1 MGLGNT
7 ESVQT
12 KKHYLSI
19 NNGKVIIDRGQGKK
33 DNFNFVEGFLE
44 GIYTQKRNFGGEEVT
59 RWFIDLRDGTD
70 IYSICLPYSSGVFKS
85 IVLALASDEALN
97 NSTPIRIEPYER
109 NGFTKVVVYSEGAK
123 LDWITKE
130 LPPLKEV
137 KVGSKT
143 IKDDSERMKFINNL
157 CNTINDRITKG

>member
-1 MGLGNT
+1 MGLGKT
-7 ESVQT
+7 EAVQT

-19 NNGKVIIDRGQGKK
+19 NNGKVIIDKGQGRKES
-33 DNFNFVEGFLE
+33 FGFVEGYME

-85 IVLALASDEALN
+85 IILALASDEALN
-97 NSTPIRIEPYER
+97 SSTPIRIEPYER
-109 NGFTKVVVYSEGAK
+109 NGFTKVIVYAEGTK
-123 LDWITKE
+123 LDWLTKE

-137 KVGSKT
+137 KVGAKVV
-143 IKDDSERMKFINNL
+143 KDDTERMIFICNL
-157 CNTINDRITKG
+157 CNTINKRLSKG